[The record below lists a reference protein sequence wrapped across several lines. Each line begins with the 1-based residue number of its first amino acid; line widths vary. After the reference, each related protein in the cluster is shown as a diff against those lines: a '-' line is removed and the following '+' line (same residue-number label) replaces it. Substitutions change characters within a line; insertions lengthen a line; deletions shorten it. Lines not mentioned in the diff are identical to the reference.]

1 MTMPN
6 PYLRSD
12 VSSWRIVD
20 AEPLGTDEKA
30 WLEDHF
36 GNRWLFK
43 PAEIKRNTTR
53 QGQDWAEKIAAEIA
67 TLLALP
73 HAHVELVVRDGAEGS
88 VSLRIG
94 SDDLVLREGTLLL
107 IDRHAPGYV
116 PIFEL
121 AKGAPRKRRPGHS
134 LENIH
139 AALRHVAAPS
149 GCSLP
154 GDLSAFDIFVG
165 YLILDAW
172 IANRDRHDQNW
183 AVLEPQLGEGPRL
196 LCPTYDHGNSLGYG
210 LSDTDRFERISSSER
225 MAQFAERG
233 TAFRLENAGP
243 GTIPTLVTVAVSALL
258 MASPEGRAHWS
269 EVIQGLPVSP
279 AQDIVR
285 RVPGLSVPARTFAAR
300 LLEIN
305 AERLSHECNSRL

>member
-1 MTMPN
+1 MTTPN

-12 VSSWRIVD
+12 VSSWRVVD

-30 WLEDHF
+30 WLEDHL

-43 PAEIKRNTTR
+43 PAEIKRNGTR

-67 TLLALP
+67 SLLRLP
-73 HAHVELVVRDGAEGS
+73 HAHVELVVREAAEGS

-94 SDDLVLREGTLLL
+94 SDDFVLREGTLLL
-107 IDRHAPGYV
+107 IDRRAAGYV
-116 PIFEL
+116 PISEL
-121 AKGAPRKRRPGHS
+121 AEGSPRKRRPGHS
-134 LENIH
+134 LQNIR
-139 AALRHVAAPS
+139 AALDQVAAPRGS
-149 GCSLP
+149 RLP
-154 GDLSAFDIFVG
+154 ESLSAFDIFVG
-165 YLILDAW
+165 YLVLDAW

-183 AVLEPQLGEGPRL
+183 AVLEPQLGKGPRL

-210 LSDTDRFERISSSER
+210 LSDTNRVDWMSSSKR
-225 MAQFAERG
+225 MGQFAERG
-233 TAFRLENAGP
+233 TAFRLQNSGP

-258 MASPEGRAHWS
+258 MASPEGRAYWS
-269 EVIQGLPVSP
+269 DVIQELPVSR
-279 AQDIVR
+279 AMDLVG

-305 AERLSHECNSRL
+305 AERLNHECTSRL